1 MMKGC
6 RDLARLRIEAIN
18 KNSLFAIIALGCKAK
33 HEPWLLVA

>member
-18 KNSLFAIIALGCKAK
+18 KNSLFREEQAVRNYCAGM
-33 HEPWLLVA
+33 